1 MELSPND
8 VVDVILRFMRSYD
21 KTRDTPGVLLIGPPG
36 IGKSEAVIQGAR
48 KRAEELGLK
57 FWIYESRKEP
67 PDSLDQLFTLVLL
80 RLDMIKP
87 EDLTGI
93 PDMRSDDDTFD
104 YKLPRWVKVLKES
117 KGGLLFLDEFTNVAD
132 DTLMS
137 AAYEIVLNKSVN
149 MYRFDKLVIAAG
161 NPPEYSSLA
170 RPLPAPLLSGR
181 LAVFEV
187 RTPKLTEWL
196 DYMYERYGDEW
207 AREVYA
213 FLSQHPDLLIR
224 SPENAEGL
232 EPFPTPRAWSKLAVE
247 LQTSWRDEVDKVKEI
262 APVEE
267 STQAKTRRVG
277 IVGLLTSVA
286 SAFVGSE
293 AGTRFVAW
301 LRVKPPTI
309 EEVIQNP
316 SILDR
321 INEEQKYMLATQLA
335 TYTSKPKWKEKVLKA
350 IEAMDFARETRLAI
364 MTLRMMP
371 KKKRDEFL
379 MYMKNAD
386 KKLWN
391 KLAVEFRLAQIWKRR

>member
-1 MELSPND
+1 M
-8 VVDVILRFMRSYD
+8 
-21 KTRDTPGVLLIGPPG
+21 IGPPG
-36 IGKSEAVIQGAR
+36 IGKSEAVIESA
-48 KRAEELGLK
+48 KLRAKELGLK
-57 FWIYESRKEP
+57 FWIYESRKDPPEP
-67 PDSLDQLFTLVLL
+67 LDNLFTLVLL

-93 PDMRSDDDTFD
+93 PDIKSDDETFD

-117 KGGLLFLDEFTNVAD
+117 KGGLLFLDEFTNVVD

-137 AAYEIVLNKSVN
+137 AAFEIVLNKSVN
-149 MYRFDKLVIAAG
+149 MYKFNKMVVAAG

-196 DYMYERYGDEW
+196 EYMHARYGENW
-207 AREVYA
+207 APEVYA
-213 FLSQHPDLLIR
+213 FLSQHPDMLIR
-224 SPENAEGL
+224 PPENAEGL

-247 LQTSWRDEVDKVKEI
+247 LQTSWRKEVDEVKEV

-267 STQAKTRRVG
+267 SSQARAKRVG
-277 IVGLLTSVA
+277 VVGLLTSVA

-316 SILDR
+316 SILEK

-335 TYTSKPKWKEKVLKA
+335 TYT
-350 IEAMDFARETRLAI
+350 
-364 MTLRMMP
+364 
-371 KKKRDEFL
+371 
-379 MYMKNAD
+379 
-386 KKLWN
+386 
-391 KLAVEFRLAQIWKRR
+391 